1 MTVNEEIQRL
11 ESELEVGKRNFQEDA
26 QLINE
31 KLRETR
37 EQLSPTHFVQK
48 NVLWIS
54 AVAMALGFALGYL
67 GVPLQEIGKPAAAA
81 MLTTAGKQAA
91 ERAIRG
97 R

>member
-1 MTVNEEIQRL
+1 MTVHEEIQRM
-11 ESELEVGKRNFQEDA
+11 ESELEVGKRNFQQDA

-31 KLRETR
+31 KLRKTR
-37 EQLSPTHFVQK
+37 AQLSPTRFVEE
-48 NVLWIS
+48 NAVWIS

-67 GVPLQEIGKPAAAA
+67 GVPLREIGKPAAAA

-91 ERAIRG
+91 ARAIRG